1 MKARPSTFHLSKWRS
16 KSDEER
22 RGRKSE
28 AGGRDEEAASVR
40 ASHVVAAA
48 KDIVAATSAPSVR
61 SVRPPPSASSVLR
74 SRFLSIQE
82 FFVES
87 RVSEKEER
95 GRRSL
100 GSVAMR
106 DECES
111 TQPGLALSN
120 PHFIR
125 AFLIVCVIP
134 DLIPSPSS
142 VPPLSLSCH
151 PSAGSP

>member
-1 MKARPSTFHLSKWRS
+1 M
-16 KSDEER
+16 R
-22 RGRKSE
+22 RGGGGRESE
-28 AGGRDEEAASVR
+28 AVSVR

-61 SVRPPPSASSVLR
+61 PSAAVRVIRPPFEISVH
-74 SRFLSIQE
+74 SRI
-82 FFVES
+82 FVES

-95 GRRSL
+95 GQRSL

>member
-1 MKARPSTFHLSKWRS
+1 M
-16 KSDEER
+16 
-22 RGRKSE
+22 
-28 AGGRDEEAASVR
+28 R
-40 ASHVVAAA
+40 ASHVVAA
-48 KDIVAATSAPSVR
+48 KDIVAAR
-61 SVRPPPSASSVLR
+61 SVRPSVRVIRPPFEISVH
-74 SRFLSIQE
+74 SRI
-82 FFVES
+82 FVES

-95 GRRSL
+95 GQHSL

-125 AFLIVCVIP
+125 AFLIGCVIP
-134 DLIPSPSS
+134 DLILSPSTVS
-142 VPPLSLSCH
+142 VSPLSLSFCR

>member
-1 MKARPSTFHLSKWRS
+1 MCAC
-16 KSDEER
+16 
-22 RGRKSE
+22 
-28 AGGRDEEAASVR
+28 VR
-40 ASHVVAAA
+40 ALHVLAA
-48 KDIVAATSAPSVR
+48 KDIAAATSAVRVIRSPFEISVH
-61 SVRPPPSASSVLR
+61 
-74 SRFLSIQE
+74 SRI
-82 FFVES
+82 FVES

-95 GRRSL
+95 GQRSL

-106 DECES
+106 DECVS

>member
-22 RGRKSE
+22 RGRKSG
-28 AGGRDEEAASVR
+28 AGGRDEAVSVR

-48 KDIVAATSAPSVR
+48 KDIVAATSAPSAAVR
-61 SVRPPPSASSVLR
+61 VIRPPFEISVH
-74 SRFLSIQE
+74 SRI
-82 FFVES
+82 FVES

-95 GRRSL
+95 GQRSL
-100 GSVAMR
+100 GSAAMR

-125 AFLIVCVIP
+125 AFLIGCVIP